1 MRRRPSVT
9 PDRPSGAAVTPD
21 VFDTAAI
28 RSRVLAGWSVS
39 AARFREDANAEEDLA
54 LGGDRDP
61 GVIELAPNAA
71 GAAAPRRGPGPP
83 RPTPRRR
90 GALPPRTPRA

>member
-54 LGGDRDP
+54 LGGDPAPARL
-61 GVIELAPNAA
+61 GLAPKPA
-71 GAAAPRRGPGPP
+71 GAAAPRGGPRRGRRSRRAHSAVARRPP
-83 RPTPRRR
+83 RP
-90 GALPPRTPRA
+90 